1 MGYAAVVPGNPRA
14 AVDELQRAVTE
25 LGFKGWSIHSNYGD
39 TMLDDPAYHPILEKA
54 EELGVPVNIHP
65 TVPAFC
71 SSTPLPREMI
81 WSLASFLT

>member
-1 MGYAAVVPGNPRA
+1 MGYVALAPCNQKA
-14 AVDELQRAVTE
+14 AVDELQRAVME

-65 TVPAFC
+65 TVSAFAQMK
-71 SSTPLPREMI
+71 EYGFA
-81 WSLASFLT
+81 LAGAQN